1 MTVEGKESVVASPDA
16 EEIVPDATGK
26 HPEVVPWNKYVG
38 IKESLGKKLDTER
51 TKATSLEE
59 QLKKAP
65 NAEEYTKIKAELDTT
80 KAKLTEKE
88 GELTKVK
95 EATVSEM
102 RTSLITKGIP
112 EEKVKVMSEAEM
124 KGALS
129 VIGDRK
135 PLPDLGSGGGSGK
148 LEGSPMELARQAY
161 SQPSPKK

>member
-16 EEIVPDATGK
+16 EEIVPDAAGK

-38 IKESLGKKLDTER
+38 IKESLGKKLDSER
-51 TKATSLEE
+51 TKAISLEE

-65 NAEEYTKIKAELDTT
+65 NAEEFTRITAELAST
-80 KAKLTEKE
+80 KTKLTEKE

-102 RTSLITKGIP
+102 RTSLITKGVP
-112 EEKVKVMSEAEM
+112 EEKVKAMSEAEM

-129 VIGDRK
+129 VIGDRR
-135 PLPDLGSGGGSGK
+135 PHPDLGSGGGSGK
-148 LEGSPMELARQAY
+148 LEGSPRELARQAY
-161 SQPSPKK
+161 ERSNKK

>member
-1 MTVEGKESVVASPDA
+1 MEGKADVGIPEVEEVKPDASGKYPESVSYS
-16 EEIVPDATGK
+16 
-26 HPEVVPWNKYVG
+26 KYVG
-38 IKESLGKKLDTER
+38 VKESIGKKLDAER
-51 TKATSLEE
+51 VKSANLEE

-65 NAEEYTKIKAELDTT
+65 NAEEYTKIKVELDTT